1 MEIFIATASIL
12 TITGAIWAFNNIL
25 RLGICPVCAG
35 VSGTWLWI
43 LAGMYFGLLGS
54 GAWLLVAAIAMG
66 GSVVGIAYQA
76 ERKLVGG
83 KLVLYK
89 ILFIPMGFVA
99 VYHLLMGRLAVFFAA
114 LMALAFVAFLFLRVF
129 AQRAQGNGASK
140 TTEDLEEKMKNCC

>member
-1 MEIFIATASIL
+1 
-12 TITGAIWAFNNIL
+12 
-25 RLGICPVCAG
+25 
-35 VSGTWLWI
+35 
-43 LAGMYFGLLGS
+43 
-54 GAWLLVAAIAMG
+54 MG

-76 ERKLVGG
+76 ERKLVGS
-83 KLVLYK
+83 KLLLYK